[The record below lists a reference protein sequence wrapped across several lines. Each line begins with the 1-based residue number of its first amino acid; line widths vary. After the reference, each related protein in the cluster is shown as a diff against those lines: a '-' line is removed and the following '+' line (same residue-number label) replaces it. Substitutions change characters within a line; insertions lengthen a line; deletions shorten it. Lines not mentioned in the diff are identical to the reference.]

1 MAAVKGQRWASQ
13 HGALEG
19 LVHLNLNPNP
29 ICYLPAGAFLVPY
42 FLMLAI
48 CGIPLFFLELSLGQF
63 SSLGPLAVWKISPL
77 FKGKAQWFLAGIE
90 PPGGVGSCPA
100 PGSLPG
106 K

>member
-1 MAAVKGQRWASQ
+1 MAAVKGQRWAGQ

-19 LVHLNLNPNP
+19 PVYLNPNP

-77 FKGKAQWFLAGIE
+77 FKGKARWFLAGIE
-90 PPGGVGSCPA
+90 PSGSQEELPRSQA
-100 PGSLPG
+100 LPG
-106 K
+106 R

>member
-1 MAAVKGQRWASQ
+1 M
-13 HGALEG
+13 
-19 LVHLNLNPNP
+19 
-29 ICYLPAGAFLVPY
+29 PY

-77 FKGKAQWFLAGIE
+77 FKGEASVGCSE
-90 PPGGVGSCPA
+90 PEGGGEVPA
-100 PGSLPG
+100 TTCRQRG